1 MGRLVTIAE
10 AAKELGYGTSNIHR
24 LIKLHGIKKQKKKV
38 VRVEK
43 VIRRVNVNHIDID
56 ELIRLR
62 DE

>member
-1 MGRLVTIAE
+1 MARLVTIAE
-10 AAKELGYGTSNIHR
+10 AADELGYGTSNIHR
-24 LIKLHGIKKQKKKV
+24 LIKQHGIKKRKKRI

-62 DE
+62 GE